1 MSNNLE
7 NLEKWVKDF
16 ETGAITVEE
25 LAARLSSIPDPLGN
39 EDDIIKAGEEI
50 NNSLN
55 PEDLILSDDEI
66 NDIICQYEG
75 EELGNRLIWKILEK
89 LNLTADLREIPD
101 FNTSDSFESYFE
113 KLSLQDRLQRAKEM
127 LFDNLDLDLL
137 GIKVKNPNLKKRN
150 FKILG
155 FNFPLNIITFKGKPL
170 FFHIPAPKLNLSKIL
185 ERLRNRIKS
194 RKVKS
199 CEKKGTF
206 IDDEDLLRRLENLL
220 DSEKDEYNDV
230 FEIADEVFC
239 EPDIPINPETGEP
252 LFTKNDL
259 TQFLKEICEPD
270 LPDPEIPIDPEPNIE
285 DISDT
290 INSCLKQT
298 KQIFNEVREKN
309 EEKSRL
315 QKAEKELEEILFHYK
330 IVQNYYDELYSQFEK
345 KSKAGKKGDPLKL
358 VLNLVLG
365 SGADDYIKKLNQF
378 SSRFKSTKKILLPGS
393 KYVGI
398 SFGIDFPHGLG
409 KSIPYERVK
418 MEVNNDLMSQ
428 DYQRVDTSK
437 LQIGMEYGNGGVL
450 AGLDSSFFK
459 DFENFLKFKDENP
472 KNKTDYYS
480 FVSDIENS
488 NRSKD
493 QIIKSIESDH
503 GFLYSNL
510 IEASAS
516 PWIFFTAQERGDND
530 ARKSSDIKP
539 AKTDKDG
546 NPNKEFEEFWQDFK
560 TKWDKKYNDRKKT
573 VEDKIIELKKIS
585 DSIAEKLADYY
596 FTVSVSSVKTNSDLL
611 KEAADGVKKR
621 VTAVENSLMS
631 IAEKIA
637 KLDQENSPEGLSSK
651 ANSISCATK
660 KEEKCPTDCC
670 GPAGQSVKL
679 SDTCTSHRSPDCPNL
694 FTKCYWKEFC
704 KNLNKVGL
712 LPLPAGLPPIEN
724 PADFLPNL
732 GLKYWPVG
740 YLPPSF
746 IPLPPP
752 IVNPL
757 DGLPFI
763 RIPMPMV
770 WTKVDPVVIPIG
782 IGVIVIFVPFIGG
795 FMPSPL
801 VFFHD
806 FLSGNSM
813 FLLGLRGFRFIPR
826 KSDPVAKDPLENY
839 KKMLSRGIPN
849 FLFPFSNLGKD
860 DVDDPKRL
868 FGEVISN
875 LEKRLAN
882 YSNPINME
890 KIQKVQDKITKKK
903 EEAQAKILE
912 KKRKIALEGG
922 DIKKDQEELTNFLKS
937 IDGEKIEALKDI
949 MKEYLTNAVDI
960 PDLQFPKKSKNLIVD
975 LPQPIKALRDL
986 NAKRKLGIVSDKIP
1000 KINLL
1005 SRILRGVDS
1014 IKIPTPKELDDL
1026 NKNLPNNS
1034 KIVAKFDNKLK
1045 DLDKAPEDLKKL
1057 EDLVKKSAMEVFEGE
1072 DSPLSS
1078 KKLLSF
1084 KAKITPAPR
1093 ILGAGVPLPS
1103 GLEEIPNP
1111 VISQLKNFAASNI
1124 RLDTKQLT
1132 SLVSNLS
1139 IADNKIIRQRDL
1151 KMIAKNVINTSLSK
1165 FPVDLKNFSIP
1176 DPASMKAMLK
1186 SFSSLSSSLNLP
1198 AIPPKKSGSIASPI
1212 GPGGIPPIVIPGKV
1226 ISKFLVDG
1234 AMSTV
1239 NTEIINKLMPGV
1251 LENFE
1256 MLSDNDIKTM
1266 SDNIIK
1272 TFTKKAKIPALDAIP
1287 KIPIQSRPQD
1297 YIEFTMN
1304 FLPTH
1309 PISDI
1314 AFTQLWNKF
1323 KAPPRIPIP
1332 GEFIQQYLKIQDA
1345 IFSKVPWPVVVVLG
1359 RNVINILN
1367 PLWNNEDIPRW
1378 DRMNLK
1384 NPFYVV
1390 FMDEFLRSA
1399 VDISGGFKFF
1409 AGAGKLFYPL
1419 PDSEI
1424 YLGFGTKISIN

>member
-16 ETGAITVEE
+16 ENGSITVEE
-25 LAARLSSIPDPLGN
+25 LASRLSSIPDPLGN

-55 PEDLILSDDEI
+55 PEKLILTDDEI
-66 NDIICQYEG
+66 NDLICKYEG
-75 EELGNRLIWKILEK
+75 EELGNRIVWKILEK
-89 LNLTADLREIPD
+89 LGLTTDLKEFPD
-101 FNTSDSFESYFE
+101 FSNNNSFEGYFE

-127 LFDNLDLDLL
+127 LFDNLDLDLI
-137 GIKVKNPNLKKRN
+137 GIKIKNPNLKKRN

-155 FNFPLNIITFKGKPL
+155 FNFPLNIISYKGKPL
-170 FFHIPAPKLNLSKIL
+170 FFHIPPPKVNLSRIL
-185 ERLRNRIKS
+185 QRLRNRIKS
-194 RKVKS
+194 KKVKS
-199 CEKKGTF
+199 CEKKGSF
-206 IDDEDLLRRLENLL
+206 IDEEDLLRRLENLL
-220 DSEKDEYNDV
+220 NDEKEEYNNV

-239 EPDIPINPETGEP
+239 EPNIPINPETGES
-252 LFTKNDL
+252 LFNKNDL
-259 TQFLKEICEPD
+259 TQFLKEICEPEI
-270 LPDPEIPIDPEPNIE
+270 PEPEIPVDPEPNID

-298 KQIFNEVREKN
+298 KSIFNEVREKN

-315 QKAEKELEEILFHYK
+315 QKAEKELEEILFHYR
-330 IVQNYYDELYSQFEK
+330 IVQNYYEELYSQFEK
-345 KSKAGKKGDPLKL
+345 KSKAGKKGNPLKL
-358 VLNLVLG
+358 ALNLILG
-365 SGADDYIKKLNQF
+365 SGADNYINKLNQF
-378 SSRFKSTKKILLPGS
+378 SSRFQKTKKIITPGS
-393 KYVGI
+393 KYIGI
-398 SFGIDFPHGLG
+398 SFGINFPHGLG
-409 KSIPYERVK
+409 NQIPYERVK
-418 MEVNNDLMSQ
+418 MEVNNDLLSQ
-428 DYQRVDTSK
+428 DYQKVDTSK
-437 LQIGMEYGNGGVL
+437 LQIGMEFNDNGVL
-450 AGLDSSFFK
+450 AGQDSSFFK
-459 DFENFLKFKDENP
+459 SFDSFLQFRNENP

-480 FVSDIENS
+480 FVSEIENS
-488 NRSKD
+488 NRSRQ
-493 QIIKSIESDH
+493 QIVKGIEEDH

-516 PWIFFTAQERGDND
+516 PWLFFTAQERGDND
-530 ARKSSDIKP
+530 ARKSADIKP

-546 NPNKEFEEFWQDFK
+546 NPNPEFESFWQDFK
-560 TKWDKKYNDRKKT
+560 TKWDQKYNEKKKT
-573 VEDKIIELKKIS
+573 IEDKIAELKKLS
-585 DSIAEKLADYY
+585 DPLVEKIADYY
-596 FTVSVSSVKTNSDLL
+596 LTVSVSSVKNNTDLL
-611 KEAADGVKKR
+611 KGASDGIKSR
-621 VTAVENSLMS
+621 VSAIENCLMS
-631 IAEKIA
+631 IAERIT
-637 KLDQENSPEGLSSK
+637 KLDQENSPENLSNK
-651 ANSISCATK
+651 ANSVSCASK

-679 SDTCTSHRSPDCPNL
+679 SDTCASHRSPDCPNI

-724 PADFLPNL
+724 PAAFLPNL

-782 IGVIVIFVPFIGG
+782 IGVIVIFIPFIGG

-813 FLLGLRGFRFIPR
+813 FLLGIRGFRFIPR
-826 KSDPVAKDPLENY
+826 KSDPVSRDPLENY

-849 FLFPFSNLGKD
+849 YLFPFSNLGKD
-860 DVDDPKRL
+860 NVDDPKRL

-882 YSNPINME
+882 YSKPINME
-890 KIQKVQDKITKKK
+890 KVRKVQDKIAKKK
-903 EEAQAKILE
+903 EEAQARILE

-922 DIKKDQEELTNFLKS
+922 DFKKDQEELTEYLKS
-937 IDGEKIEALKDI
+937 LDGEKIEAIKDI
-949 MKEYLTNAVDI
+949 AKEYLTGAVDI
-960 PDLQFPKKSKNLIVD
+960 PDLQFPKKSNNLLFD

-986 NAKRKLGIVSDKIP
+986 NAKRKLGIIPDKIP

-1014 IKIPTPKELDDL
+1014 IKIPTPKELDEL

-1034 KIVAKFDNKLK
+1034 KIVARFDNKLK
-1045 DLDKAPEDLKKL
+1045 DLANSPEDIKKL
-1057 EDLVKKSAMEVFEGE
+1057 EDLIKKSAVDLLEGE
-1072 DSPLSS
+1072 NSPLNS

-1093 ILGAGVPLPS
+1093 IGGAGVPLPS

-1111 VISQLKNFAASNI
+1111 VISQLKSFISSNI
-1124 RLDTKQLT
+1124 KINTDQLS

-1151 KMIAKNVINTSLSK
+1151 KMITKNVINSSLSN
-1165 FPVDLKNFSIP
+1165 FPIDLKNFSIP

-1186 SFSSLSSSLNLP
+1186 SFTNLASSLNLP
-1198 AIPPKKSGSIASPI
+1198 AIPPKKSASPVSPI
-1212 GPGGIPPIVIPGKV
+1212 GPGGIPPIIIPGKV
-1226 ISKFLVDG
+1226 ISKFLVDN
-1234 AMSTV
+1234 AISAV
-1239 NTEIINKLMPGV
+1239 NVEMITNLLPGV

-1256 MLSDNDIKTM
+1256 NLSDTDIKTM
-1266 SDNIIK
+1266 SDNVIK
-1272 TFTKKAKIPALDAIP
+1272 NFTKSAKIPAIDSIP
-1287 KIPIQSRPQD
+1287 QIPLQSRPQD

-1323 KAPPRIPIP
+1323 KTPPRIPIP
-1332 GEFIQQYLKIQDA
+1332 GDFIQKYLDIQDA
-1345 IFSKVPWPVVVVLG
+1345 IFSKVPWPVVVILG

-1409 AGAGKLFYPL
+1409 VGAGNLFYPL

-1424 YLGFGTKISIN
+1424 NFGFGTKITIN

>member
-7 NLEKWVKDF
+7 NLDKWVKDL
-16 ETGAITVEE
+16 ENGTITVEE
-25 LAARLSSIPDPLGN
+25 LAARLSSIPDPLGK
-39 EDDIIKAGEEI
+39 EEDIINAGEEI

-55 PEDLILSDDEI
+55 PEDLILTDNEI
-66 NDIICQYEG
+66 NDIICKYEG

-89 LNLTADLREIPD
+89 LNLTSDLKEIPD
-101 FNTSDSFESYFE
+101 FSNNDSFEKYFE
-113 KLSLQDRLQRAKEM
+113 RISLQDRLQRAKEM
-127 LFDNLDLDLL
+127 LFDNLDLDLI
-137 GIKVKNPNLKKRN
+137 GIKVKSPNLKKRN

-155 FNFPLNIITFKGKPL
+155 FNFPLNIITYKGKPL
-170 FFHIPAPKLNLSKIL
+170 FFHIAPPKVNLSKIL
-185 ERLRNRIKS
+185 QRLRDRIKS
-194 RKVKS
+194 KKVKS
-199 CEKKGTF
+199 CEKKGTY
-206 IDDEDLLRRLENLL
+206 IDEDDLLKKLENLL
-220 DSEKDEYNDV
+220 NDEKEEYNNV

-239 EPDIPINPETGEP
+239 EPDIPINPETGES

-259 TQFLKEICEPD
+259 TQFLKEICEPEI
-270 LPDPEIPIDPEPNIE
+270 PSPETPIDPEPDIE

-298 KQIFNEVREKN
+298 KSIFNEVREKN
-309 EEKSRL
+309 EEKARL
-315 QKAEKELEEILFHYK
+315 QKAEKELEEVLFYYK
-330 IVQNYYDELYSQFEK
+330 IIHNYYDELYSQFEK
-345 KSKAGKKGDPLKL
+345 KSKASKKGDPLKL
-358 VLNLVLG
+358 AINLVLG
-365 SGADDYIKKLNQF
+365 TGADDYIKKLNQF
-378 SSRFKSTKKILLPGS
+378 SSRFQSTKKIILPGS
-393 KYVGI
+393 KYIGI

-409 KSIPYERVK
+409 KKIPYERVK

-428 DYQRVDTSK
+428 DYQKVDTSK
-437 LQIGMEYGNGGVL
+437 LQVGMEYSKGGL
-450 AGLDSSFFK
+450 LGGQDTSFFK
-459 DFENFLKFKDENP
+459 DFESFLKIKDENP

-488 NRSKD
+488 NKSKG

-503 GFLYSNL
+503 GFLFSNL
-510 IEASAS
+510 IETSAS

-530 ARKSSDIKP
+530 ARKSADIKP
-539 AKTDKDG
+539 AKTDKEG

-560 TKWDKKYNDRKKT
+560 TKWDQKYNDRKKT
-573 VEDKIIELKKIS
+573 IEDKILDLKKSS
-585 DSIAEKLADYY
+585 DALAEKIADYY
-596 FTVSVSSVKTNSDLL
+596 FTISVSSVKKNSELL
-611 KEAADGVKKR
+611 KEASDGIKSR
-621 VTAVENSLMS
+621 VTAIENSLMS
-631 IAEKIA
+631 IAEKIT
-637 KLDQENSPEGLSSK
+637 KLDQENSPEGLSTK

-660 KEEKCPTDCC
+660 KEEKCPTECC
-670 GPAGQSVKL
+670 GPAGQSLKL
-679 SDTCTSHRSPDCPNL
+679 KDTCASHRSPDCPNL

-724 PADFLPNL
+724 PANFLPNL

-806 FLSGNSM
+806 FLTGNSM

-826 KSDPVAKDPLENY
+826 KSDPVANDPLENY
-839 KKMLSRGIPN
+839 KKMLSKGIPN

-868 FGEVISN
+868 FGEVVSN

-882 YSNPINME
+882 YSKPVNMG
-890 KIQKVQDKITKKK
+890 KIQKLQDKITKKK
-903 EEAQAKILE
+903 EESQSKILE
-912 KKRKIALEGG
+912 KKRKMALEGG
-922 DIKKDQEELTNFLKS
+922 DIKKEKEEIDNFLKS
-937 IDGEKIEALKDI
+937 IDGEKISALKDI
-949 MKEYLTNAVDI
+949 MKEYLTGAVDI
-960 PDLQFPKKSKNLIVD
+960 PDIQFPKKSKNLLVD
-975 LPQPIKALRDL
+975 LPQPIKSLRDL
-986 NAKRKLGIVSDKIP
+986 DAKRKLGVIPDKIP

-1034 KIVAKFDNKLK
+1034 KIVAKFNNKLK
-1045 DLDKAPEDLKKL
+1045 DLSSSPEDVKKL
-1057 EDLVKKSAMEVFEGE
+1057 EDLVKKSATEVFEGE

-1103 GLEEIPNP
+1103 GIEEIPNP
-1111 VISQLKNFAASNI
+1111 VISQLKNFATSSIKLNT
-1124 RLDTKQLT
+1124 DQLT
-1132 SLVSNLS
+1132 SIVSNLAIS
-1139 IADNKIIRQRDL
+1139 ENKIIRQRDL
-1151 KMIAKNVINTSLSK
+1151 KMITKNVINSSLSK

-1176 DPASMKAMLK
+1176 DTASMKNMQK
-1186 SFSSLSSSLNLP
+1186 SFTNLSSSLNLP
-1198 AIPPKKSGSIASPI
+1198 SIPPKKSASPVSPI
-1212 GPGGIPPIVIPGKV
+1212 GPGGIPPIIIPGKV

-1234 AMSTV
+1234 AMSSV
-1239 NTEIINKLMPGV
+1239 NPEMITKLLPGV

-1256 MLSDNDIKTM
+1256 TLSDSDIKTM
-1266 SDNIIK
+1266 SDNIVK
-1272 TFTKKAKIPALDAIP
+1272 NFTKTAKIPALDSIP
-1287 KIPIQSRPQD
+1287 KIPIPARNQD

-1309 PISDI
+1309 PASDI
-1314 AFTQLWNKF
+1314 AFTQLWDKF
-1323 KAPPRIPIP
+1323 KTPPRIPIP
-1332 GEFIQQYLKIQDA
+1332 GEFLQKYLDIQDA

-1359 RNVINILN
+1359 RNIINILN

-1378 DRMNLK
+1378 DRMSLK

>member
-7 NLEKWVKDF
+7 NLENWVKDL
-16 ETGAITVEE
+16 ENGKITVEE
-25 LAARLSSIPDPLGN
+25 LASRLSSIPDPLGN
-39 EDDIIKAGEEI
+39 EDDIISAGEEI
-50 NNSLN
+50 NSSLN
-55 PEDLILSDDEI
+55 PEDLILTDDEI
-66 NDIICQYEG
+66 NDIICKYEG

-89 LNLTADLREIPD
+89 LNLTTDIKENPD
-101 FNTSDSFESYFE
+101 FSSNDSFEKYFE
-113 KLSLQDRLQRAKEM
+113 KNSLQDRLQRAKEM

-155 FNFPLNIITFKGKPL
+155 FNFPLNVITYKGKSL
-170 FFHIPAPKLNLSKIL
+170 FFHVAPPKVNLTRIL
-185 ERLRNRIKS
+185 QRLRDRIGSK
-194 RKVKS
+194 KVKN
-199 CEKKGTF
+199 CEKRGTY
-206 IDDEDLLRRLENLL
+206 IDEEDLLKKLENLL
-220 DSEKDEYNDV
+220 SDERDEYNNV

-239 EPDIPINPETGEP
+239 EPDIPINPETGEA

-259 TQFLKEICEPD
+259 TQFLKEICEPEIP
-270 LPDPEIPIDPEPNIE
+270 LPEIPVDVEPNIE

-298 KQIFNEVREKN
+298 KSIFNEVREKN

-315 QKAEKELEEILFHYK
+315 QKAEKELEEILFYYK
-330 IVQNYYDELYSQFEK
+330 IIQNYYDELYSQFEK

-358 VLNLVLG
+358 ALNLVLG
-365 SGADDYIKKLNQF
+365 TGADDYIKKLNQF
-378 SSRFKSTKKILLPGS
+378 SSRFQSTKKILLPGS
-393 KYVGI
+393 RYLGI

-409 KSIPYERVK
+409 NQIPYERVK
-418 MEVNNDLMSQ
+418 IEVNNDLMSQ
-428 DYQRVDTSK
+428 DYQKVDTSK
-437 LQIGMEYGNGGVL
+437 LQIGMEYGSGGIL
-450 AGLDSSFFK
+450 SGQNSSFFK
-459 DFENFLKFKDENP
+459 DFESFLSFKDQNP

-480 FVSDIENS
+480 FINDIENS

-510 IEASAS
+510 IEASAN

-539 AKTDKDG
+539 ARTDNDG

-560 TKWDKKYNDRKKT
+560 TKWDQKYNERKA
-573 VEDKIIELKKIS
+573 VIESKIS
-585 DSIAEKLADYY
+585 DLKKVSDVLVERLADYY
-596 FTVSVSSVKTNSDLL
+596 FTVSVSSVKNNSDLL
-611 KEAADGVKKR
+611 KEASDGIKSR
-621 VTAVENSLMS
+621 VTSIENSLMV
-631 IAEKIA
+631 IAERITV
-637 KLDQENSPEGLSSK
+637 LDQENSPEGLSAK
-651 ANSISCATK
+651 ANSISCVSNK
-660 KEEKCPTDCC
+660 DEKCPSECC

-679 SDTCTSHRSPDCPNL
+679 KDTCASHRSPDCPNL

-724 PADFLPNL
+724 PASFLPNL

-806 FLSGNSM
+806 FLTGNSM

-826 KSDPVAKDPLENY
+826 KSDPVASDPLENY

-882 YSNPINME
+882 YSKPVNME
-890 KIQKVQDKITKKK
+890 KIQKIQDKITKKK
-903 EEAQAKILE
+903 EEAQARILE
-912 KKRKIALEGG
+912 KKRKMALEGG
-922 DIKKDQEELTNFLKS
+922 DIKNEKEEIEKFLKS
-937 IDGEKIEALKDI
+937 VDGEKIEALKGV
-949 MKEYLTNAVDI
+949 MQEYLSGAVDI
-960 PDLQFPKKSKNLIVD
+960 PDIQFPKRSKNLLVD
-975 LPQPIKALRDL
+975 LPQPVKALRDL
-986 NAKRKLGIVSDKIP
+986 NAKRKLGVIPDQVP

-1005 SRILRGVDS
+1005 SRILRGVDA
-1014 IKIPTPKELDDL
+1014 IKIPTPKELDDI

-1045 DLDKAPEDLKKL
+1045 DLSKSPEDIKKL
-1057 EDLVKKSAMEVFEGE
+1057 EDLVKKSASEVFEGE
-1072 DSPLSS
+1072 NSPLSS

-1084 KAKITPAPR
+1084 RAKISPAPR
-1093 ILGAGVPLPS
+1093 ILGAGIPLPS
-1103 GLEEIPNP
+1103 GLEEISNP
-1111 VISQLKNFAASNI
+1111 VISQLKNFATSSIKLNG
-1124 RLDTKQLT
+1124 DQLT

-1139 IADNKIIRQRDL
+1139 IADNKIIRQSDL
-1151 KMIAKNVINTSLSK
+1151 KMITKNVINTSLSK

-1176 DPASMKAMLK
+1176 DPASMKSMVN

-1198 AIPPKKSGSIASPI
+1198 SIPPKKSASPIAPI
-1212 GPGGIPPIVIPGKV
+1212 GPGGIPPIIIPGKT
-1226 ISKFLVDG
+1226 ISKFLVDN

-1239 NTEIINKLMPGV
+1239 NTELITKLMPGV

-1256 MLSDNDIKTM
+1256 TLSDSDIKTM
-1266 SDNIIK
+1266 SDNMIK
-1272 TFTKKAKIPALDAIP
+1272 NFTRSAKIPALDSIP
-1287 KIPIQSRPQD
+1287 QIPIPARNQD

-1323 KAPPRIPIP
+1323 KTPPRIPIP
-1332 GEFIQQYLKIQDA
+1332 GEFLQKYLDIQDA

-1359 RNVINILN
+1359 RNIINILN
-1367 PLWNNEDIPRW
+1367 PLFNNEDIPRW

>member
-16 ETGAITVEE
+16 ENGSITVEE
-25 LAARLSSIPDPLGN
+25 LASRLSSIPDPLGN
-39 EDDIIKAGEEI
+39 EDDIIKVGEEI
-50 NNSLN
+50 NNSLE
-55 PEDLILSDDEI
+55 PEDLVLTDDDI
-66 NDIICQYEG
+66 NDIICKYEG
-75 EELGNRLIWKILEK
+75 EELGNRLIWRILEK
-89 LNLTADLREIPD
+89 LNLTGDLKTDPEFD
-101 FNTSDSFESYFE
+101 TNNSFESYFE

-127 LFDNLDLDLL
+127 LFDNLDLDIL
-137 GIKVKNPNLKKRN
+137 GIKIKNPNLKKRN

-155 FNFPLNIITFKGKPL
+155 FNFPLNIITLKGKPL
-170 FFHIPAPKLNLSKIL
+170 FFHIPPPKLKLSKIL
-185 ERLRNRIKS
+185 ETLKNRIKS
-194 RKVKS
+194 KKVKS
-199 CEKKGTF
+199 CEKKGTY
-206 IDDEDLLRRLENLL
+206 IDEESLLKKLQDLL
-220 DSEKDEYNDV
+220 DDEKDEYNNV
-230 FEIADEVFC
+230 FEIADELFC
-239 EPDIPINPETGEP
+239 EPAIPINPETGES
-252 LFTKNDL
+252 LFNKTDL

-270 LPDPEIPIDPEPNIE
+270 LPNPEIPVDPEPNIE

-298 KQIFNEVREKN
+298 KAIFNEVREKN

-315 QKAEKELEEILFHYK
+315 QKAEKELEEVFFYYK
-330 IVQNYYDELYSQFEK
+330 IVQNYYQELYSQFEK
-345 KSKAGKKGDPLKL
+345 KSKAGKKGDPLNL
-358 VLNLVLG
+358 ALNLILG

-378 SSRFKSTKKILLPGS
+378 SSRFESTKKITSLGD
-393 KYVGI
+393 KYIGI
-398 SFGIDFPHGLG
+398 SFGISFPHGLG
-409 KSIPYERVK
+409 KNIQYERVK
-418 MEVNNDLMSQ
+418 TEANNDLMSQ
-428 DYQRVDTSK
+428 DYQKVDIAK
-437 LQIGMEYGNGGVL
+437 LQIGMEFGKNGVL
-450 AGLDSSFFK
+450 GGKDFSFFK
-459 DFENFLKFKDENP
+459 EFESFIKFKNENP
-472 KNKTDYYS
+472 KNKSDYYS
-480 FVSDIENS
+480 FVGDIENT
-488 NRSKD
+488 NKSKD
-493 QIIKSIESDH
+493 QIIKEIESDH

-510 IEASAS
+510 IETSAS
-516 PWIFFTAQERGDND
+516 PWLFFTAQERGDND
-530 ARKSSDIKP
+530 ARKSVDIKP
-539 AKTDKDG
+539 SKTDKDG

-560 TKWDKKYNDRKKT
+560 TKWDQKYNARKKII
-573 VEDKIIELKKIS
+573 EDKITDIKKLS
-585 DSIAEKLADYY
+585 DPLVEKLADYY
-596 FTVSVSSVKTNSDLL
+596 LTVNVSSVKNNLDLL
-611 KEAADGVKKR
+611 KGASDEIKKR
-621 VTAVENSLMS
+621 VTSIEDSLML
-631 IAEKIA
+631 IAEKIT
-637 KLDQENSPEGLSSK
+637 KLDQENSPEGISNR
-651 ANSISCATK
+651 ANSISCANK
-660 KEEKCPTDCC
+660 EEEKCPTVCC

-679 SDTCTSHRSPDCPNL
+679 SDTCASHRSPDCPNL
-694 FTKCYWKEFC
+694 FTKCYWKEFS

-724 PADFLPNL
+724 PAQFLPDL

-770 WTKVDPVVIPIG
+770 WTKVDPIVIPIG

-826 KSDPVAKDPLENY
+826 KSDPVSRDPLENY

-849 FLFPFSNLGKD
+849 YLFPFSNLGKD
-860 DVDDPKRL
+860 DVDNPKRI

-890 KIQKVQDKITKKK
+890 KIQKIQNRITKKK
-903 EEAQAKILE
+903 EEAQTKILE
-912 KKRKIALEGG
+912 KKRKMALEGG
-922 DIKKDQEELTNFLKS
+922 DIKKEKEEIEKFLKS

-949 MKEYLTNAVDI
+949 IKEYLTGAVDI
-960 PDLQFPKKSKNLIVD
+960 PDIQFPKKSKNLLVD

-986 NAKRKLGIVSDKIP
+986 DAKRKLGVIPDKIP

-1014 IKIPTPKELDDL
+1014 IKIPTPKELDEL

-1034 KIVAKFDNKLK
+1034 KIVARFDNKLK
-1045 DLDKAPEDLKKL
+1045 DLANSPEDVKKL
-1057 EDLVKKSAMEVFEGE
+1057 EDLIKKSAVDLLEG
-1072 DSPLSS
+1072 DSSPLSS

-1093 ILGAGVPLPS
+1093 IGGAGVPLPS

-1111 VISQLKNFAASNI
+1111 VISQLKSFISSNI
-1124 RLDTKQLT
+1124 KLNTDQLS
-1132 SLVSNLS
+1132 SLVGNLS

-1151 KMIAKNVINTSLSK
+1151 KMITKNVINSSLSK

-1186 SFSSLSSSLNLP
+1186 SFTSLASSLNLP
-1198 AIPPKKSGSIASPI
+1198 SIPPKKSASPISPI
-1212 GPGGIPPIVIPGKV
+1212 GPGGIPPIIIPGKV
-1226 ISKFLVDG
+1226 ISNFLVDN

-1239 NTEIINKLMPGV
+1239 NVEMLTKLLPGV

-1256 MLSDNDIKTM
+1256 NLSDTDIKMM

-1272 TFTKKAKIPALDAIP
+1272 NFAKKAKIPVLDSIP
-1287 KIPIQSRPQD
+1287 KIPIPARNQD

-1309 PISDI
+1309 PFSDI
-1314 AFTQLWNKF
+1314 AFTLLWDKF
-1323 KAPPRIPIP
+1323 KTPPRIPIP
-1332 GEFIQQYLKIQDA
+1332 GEFLDVYLRIQDS
-1345 IFSKVPWPVVVVLG
+1345 IFSKLPWPVVVVLG
-1359 RNVINILN
+1359 RNLINILN

-1424 YLGFGTKISIN
+1424 YLGFGTKININ